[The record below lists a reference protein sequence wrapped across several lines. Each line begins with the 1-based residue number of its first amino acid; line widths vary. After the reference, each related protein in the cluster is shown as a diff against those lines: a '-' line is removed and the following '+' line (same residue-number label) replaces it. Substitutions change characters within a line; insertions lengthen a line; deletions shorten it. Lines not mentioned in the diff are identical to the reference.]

1 MPPRKRKKAQPASR
15 GLSAAEAAAGTPPAA
30 VAALRAGIEEDG
42 GAPLSVYRDPLG
54 GHWQI
59 LAALPIDRV
68 EPTPFQRDLSA
79 AHVKRLTAVLE
90 ALDRFLDPIIAVRSE
105 DGRYWTPNG
114 NHRLASLKALGARS
128 VIALVIPE
136 TEVAYKILALNTEK
150 AHNLREKSL
159 EVIRMARDLA
169 GRDGLKETD
178 YALEFE
184 EAAFLTLGIC
194 YEQNG
199 RFAGGAYHPILKRV
213 DAFLGKPLAFSLELR
228 ADRAAEPPRARRG
241 GGRGDEEPQGTG
253 LREPV
258 PARFR
263 RGPDQPHPIP
273 EKREGRVR
281 RDHPE
286 DDGLRPEV
294 QGREREARAGRA
306 RGRRGGGVG
315 MRRFAAPRSGLLV
328 AFVAAACRR
337 PPRTPDL
344 ATAKVVDLTHA
355 FDQRTLYWPTSP
367 SAFELKP
374 LAAGQ
379 TPGGWYYSSNAFCT
393 PEHGGTHLDAPDP
406 LREGRTHGRPHSGA

>member
-15 GLSAAEAAAGTPPAA
+15 GLSAAEAAGGTPSPA
-30 VAALRAGIEEDG
+30 VAGLRAEIEKDG

-59 LAALPIDRV
+59 LASLPIDRV

-136 TEVAYKILALNTEK
+136 AEVAYKILALNTEK
-150 AHNLREKSL
+150 AHTLREKSI

-169 GRDGLKETD
+169 GKDGLKETD

-213 DAFLGKPLAFSLELR
+213 DGFLGKPLAYSLELR
-228 ADRAAEPPRARRG
+228 ADRAASLLELDEAVAAAMKGLKDRGFESPYLRAFVVARINPIRFQRG
-241 GGRGDEEPQGTG
+241 AKAEFDETIQKMTAS
-253 LREPV
+253 
-258 PARFR
+258 ARKFKAENVK
-263 RGPDQPHPIP
+263 P
-273 EKREGRVR
+273 EQV
-281 RDHPE
+281 
-286 DDGLRPEV
+286 
-294 QGREREARAGRA
+294 ARAG
-306 RGRRGGGVG
+306 G
-315 MRRFAAPRSGLLV
+315 AA
-328 AFVAAACRR
+328 
-337 PPRTPDL
+337 
-344 ATAKVVDLTHA
+344 
-355 FDQRTLYWPTSP
+355 
-367 SAFELKP
+367 E
-374 LAAGQ
+374 
-379 TPGGWYYSSNAFCT
+379 
-393 PEHGGTHLDAPDP
+393 E
-406 LREGRTHGRPHSGA
+406 